1 MSVRKKKCIFV
12 RVVLKVV
19 LHWTSQKQKMLKK
32 KSLLLSSNKGMN
44 SHRKAI

>member
-12 RVVLKVV
+12 HVVLKVV

-32 KSLLLSSNKGMN
+32 KKKIIASQF
-44 SHRKAI
+44 